1 MVVGVAVVYRILEFS
16 RHGFETRYLLSFC
29 VTFVF
34 FFLFSIFFRINFG
47 FDYSQGQGT

>member
-1 MVVGVAVVYRILEFS
+1 MVVGVAVVYRTLEFS

-34 FFLFSIFFRINFG
+34 FFSIQYFF
-47 FDYSQGQGT
+47 